1 MENITI
7 RKALTEDAYLI
18 IDFNVRMAF
27 ETEGLELSKEKITN
41 GVINLM
47 NNPGLG
53 FYIVVECNGKIA
65 GSLMVTTEWSDW
77 RNGLFWWIQSVYVL
91 PEFRR
96 MGIYRAMYEHVKEL
110 AQGRPEICGYRL
122 YVERNNKIAQTTYE
136 KLGMEETHYL
146 LYEEIKK

>member
-18 IDFNVRMAF
+18 IDFNIRMAF

-53 FYIVVECNGKIA
+53 FYIVAECNGKIA